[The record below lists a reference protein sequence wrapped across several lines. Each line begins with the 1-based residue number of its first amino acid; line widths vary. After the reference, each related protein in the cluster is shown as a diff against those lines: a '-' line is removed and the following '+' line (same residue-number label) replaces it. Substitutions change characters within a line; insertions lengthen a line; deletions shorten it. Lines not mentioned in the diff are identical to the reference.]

1 MKDTVI
7 TYLKDT
13 YHPRTLLIY
22 GSYVRGDYD
31 EYSDFDCM
39 IIVDKKNKKHDNSV
53 LNGVALDCFIF
64 TAAEA
69 LSEDPDL
76 FLPVYN
82 AELVIDDGTG
92 KALQERV
99 RKYVQ
104 EHEKTDQNEKE
115 LIVSWIRKTINR
127 MQKDDD
133 EGNYRAAALLWESL
147 ADYFVLRDKFFFG
160 SKEAILDL
168 KQHDAQGYALYHQA
182 ITLKSNETIEAWAR
196 HVINY

>member
-13 YHPRTLLIY
+13 YHPRALLIY
-22 GSYVRGDYD
+22 GSYVRGDFD

-39 IIVDKKNKKHDNSV
+39 IIVEKKNKKHDDSV
-53 LNGVALDCFIF
+53 IHGVMLDCFIF
-64 TAAEA
+64 TADEA
-69 LSEDPDL
+69 RSEDPDL

-82 AELVIDDGTG
+82 AELAIDDGTG

-99 RKYVQ
+99 RKHVH
-104 EHEKTDQNEKE
+104 EHEKTDPDEKE

-182 ITLKSNETIEAWAR
+182 ITVKSNEKIEAWAR
-196 HVINY
+196 HVIDL